1 MKLEDYKHLIAKA
14 PFGYAYHKILLD
26 DTGKP
31 IDYEFIDINPA
42 FERITGL
49 ESSQILHRKATEILS
64 NREEAW
70 SRIPVYGDIALHGGE
85 KEFELYSEWNAKWY
99 KVQIYSPE
107 KNYFVTIYN
116 ALHSIDKTTRVR
128 SKIPDVIDISNIKHT
143 EEALRESEE
152 RLQLL
157 LNSTP
162 DIICFKDAQGRWL
175 VANKADLE
183 LFSLTAVDYIGKTDM
198 ELADFTHPVY
208 KEAFLTCAQT
218 DEKAWAA
225 RRPCQSDET
234 IPLPD
239 GSKKIY
245 DVMKVPLFYP
255 NGERRGLAVLGHDIT
270 ERKLAEEALR
280 DSQMRYKTLFEGCP
294 HGILVAD
301 LDHQQI
307 LYANPSI
314 CYMTGYTEAELT
326 NSSIF
331 LLHPMEERSRV
342 KEEFEALSRGQ
353 KTTADAIAFLR
364 KDGIVFYADV
374 AATLAHISGY
384 DCLMGF
390 FTDVTERK
398 KAEEELKKA
407 KSYISN
413 IINSMPSVIIGV
425 DVYGKVTQWNWEAE
439 RKTGLA
445 SGEAIGNSL
454 EKVIPRLAGE
464 MEKVRRAIMARERQ
478 TDPKRSYQ
486 ENGEIFYEDITV
498 YPLVANGVE
507 GAVIR
512 IDDVTDRVRLE
523 EMMVQSEKM
532 LSVGGLAAGMAHEIN
547 NPLAG
552 IIQNVCNIE
561 NRLSDLHMPANLRSA
576 ELAGITMEA
585 IHTFMESRGILR
597 MVRNI
602 KESGSR
608 VAGIV
613 ENMLSFARKSEFA
626 ISPQN
631 ISDLLE
637 KTLELAATDYDLK
650 KQYDFKSIQIIKEYE
665 ENLPLVPCEASKIQQ
680 VFLNILSNGAQAMH
694 GNIVKQKYFGEK
706 FSPPCFILRLKKESN
721 MLCIEME
728 DNGPGIEESIRK
740 RIFEPFFTTKPAG
753 AGTGL
758 GLSVSYF
765 IITETHGGSMSVESE
780 AGNGTKFIIRLPLNK
795 TGNML

>member
-183 LFSLTAVDYIGKTDM
+183 LFSLTA
-198 ELADFTHPVY
+198 
-208 KEAFLTCAQT
+208 
-218 DEKAWAA
+218 
-225 RRPCQSDET
+225 
-234 IPLPD
+234 
-239 GSKKIY
+239 
-245 DVMKVPLFYP
+245 
-255 NGERRGLAVLGHDIT
+255 
-270 ERKLAEEALR
+270 
-280 DSQMRYKTLFEGCP
+280 
-294 HGILVAD
+294 
-301 LDHQQI
+301 
-307 LYANPSI
+307 
-314 CYMTGYTEAELT
+314 
-326 NSSIF
+326 
-331 LLHPMEERSRV
+331 
-342 KEEFEALSRGQ
+342 
-353 KTTADAIAFLR
+353 
-364 KDGIVFYADV
+364 
-374 AATLAHISGY
+374 
-384 DCLMGF
+384 
-390 FTDVTERK
+390 
-398 KAEEELKKA
+398 
-407 KSYISN
+407 
-413 IINSMPSVIIGV
+413 
-425 DVYGKVTQWNWEAE
+425 
-439 RKTGLA
+439 
-445 SGEAIGNSL
+445 
-454 EKVIPRLAGE
+454 